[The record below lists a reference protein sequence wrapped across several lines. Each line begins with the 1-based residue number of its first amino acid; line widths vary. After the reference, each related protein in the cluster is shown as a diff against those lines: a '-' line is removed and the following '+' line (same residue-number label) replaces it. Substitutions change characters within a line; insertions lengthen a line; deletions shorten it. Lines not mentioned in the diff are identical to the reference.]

1 MVLPVVQRTLTQR
14 HFHASAAVSKSQSGR
29 YKVTIRKDRP
39 LTYEMANPPH
49 YIAHRKS
56 WNAWNTCTLFSR
68 GIRGRF
74 SLRLYRV
81 SLFFLA
87 NIKDGNRPAE
97 TAVEDMFIRQ
107 FMRGTWHNLFAS
119 EVIIKRQ
126 HNIIRIAGIITQTI
140 APYKIYFLTGYTEE
154 LLSYWLQCPI
164 KLELVTT
171 ESKKDVIFKYI

>member
-1 MVLPVVQRTLTQR
+1 MEHRQLPLVLPAAQRTLAHR
-14 HFHASAAVSKSQSGR
+14 HFHVSVVASKTQSGK
-29 YKVTIRKDRP
+29 YKVTLKRDRP

-56 WNAWNTCTLFSR
+56 WNSWNTS
-68 GIRGRF
+68 
-74 SLRLYRV
+74 
-81 SLFFLA
+81 
-87 NIKDGNRPAE
+87 NIQDGNRPAE
-97 TAVEDMFIRQ
+97 TAIEDMFIRQ

-126 HNIIRIAGIITQTI
+126 HNIIRISGIITRVLI
-140 APYKIYFLTGYTEE
+140 PSKIYFLTGYTEE

-171 ESKKDVIFKYI
+171 DSKKDTVFKYI

>member
-1 MVLPVVQRTLTQR
+1 MVLLKYTKNVLPIVQRTFMQR
-14 HFHASAAVSKSQSGR
+14 HFHTSTVINRSQSGK
-29 YKVTIRKDRP
+29 YKVTINRDKP

-56 WNAWNTCTLFSR
+56 WNAWNTS
-68 GIRGRF
+68 
-74 SLRLYRV
+74 
-81 SLFFLA
+81 

-119 EVIIKRQ
+119 EIIIKRQ
-126 HNIIRIAGIITQTI
+126 HNIIRISGIITRTI
-140 APYKIYFLTGYTEE
+140 VPYKIYFLTGYTEE

-164 KLELVTT
+164 KVELVTT
-171 ESKKDVIFKYI
+171 NSKQDVIFKYI

>member
-1 MVLPVVQRTLTQR
+1 MVLLEHAKNVLPAVQRTLMQR
-14 HFHASAAVSKSQSGR
+14 HFHASTVLNKSQSGR
-29 YKVTIRKDRP
+29 YKITLKRDRP

-49 YIAHRKS
+49 YIASRKS
-56 WNAWNTCTLFSR
+56 WNSWNTS
-68 GIRGRF
+68 
-74 SLRLYRV
+74 
-81 SLFFLA
+81 
-87 NIKDGNRPAE
+87 NIKDGNRPSE

-107 FMRGTWHNLFAS
+107 FMKGTWHNLFAS

-126 HNIIRIAGIITQTI
+126 HNIIRIAGIITRSI

-171 ESKKDVIFKYI
+171 DSKHDVIFKYI